1 MKYSSNGKILLTSE
15 YLVLDG
21 AKALALPSKFSQ
33 SLEINQIEKKNEIKW
48 TSYDYGG
55 EIWFNETFIISE
67 NNFSYKGNNKFSD
80 KGYHIIKNG
89 ISLKT
94 IKLFQ
99 KLKTVLDFGVSPIT
113 K

>member
-33 SLEINQIEKKNEIKW
+33 SLEINRIEKKNEILK
-48 TSYDYGG
+48 SLGINEDGIEELIYKVG
-55 EIWFNETFIISE
+55 EAPEKS
-67 NNFSYKGNNKFSD
+67 SKPKPNK
-80 KGYHIIKNG
+80 KKN
-89 ISLKT
+89 K
-94 IKLFQ
+94 K
-99 KLKTVLDFGVSPIT
+99 KK